1 MDIVKGIDKNVESV
15 LGGYIKKPT
24 LIRGIVHLVLMLYAA
39 RIAPT
44 LPEPV
49 LKLFENQYFKLFIF
63 SLILWT
69 AQFSPSTSLLISIA
83 FMITVNYSNQKPLW
97 EFLENVEVPSVN
109 MVEPAPGVELAP
121 IQIEAPKVEVPK
133 VEVPKVEAPKVET
146 PKVAVP
152 VPAPAPAP
160 APAEPKGLV
169 QEPASCYPMRNYDMS
184 KVSPQSGEDYQE
196 WSA

>member
-1 MDIVKGIDKNVESV
+1 MDIVKGIDKNVETV

-44 LPEPV
+44 LPQPV
-49 LKLFENQYFKLFIF
+49 LKLFENQYFKLFVF

-109 MVEPAPGVELAP
+109 MVEPAPGVELASVPSSEQIP
-121 IQIEAPKVEVPK
+121 IEV
-133 VEVPKVEAPKVET
+133 PKVET
-146 PKVAVP
+146 PKIEGSI
-152 VPAPAPAP
+152 PAPSPAPVP

-184 KVSPQSGEDYQE
+184 KVSGKDGVDYQE
-196 WSA
+196 WKA

>member
-1 MDIVKGIDKNVESV
+1 MDIVKGIDKNVETV

-49 LKLFENQYFKLFIF
+49 LKLFENQYFKLFVF

-97 EFLENVEVPSVN
+97 EFLENVEVPNVN
-109 MVEPAPGVELAP
+109 MVEPAPGVELASVPSSEQIP
-121 IQIEAPKVEVPK
+121 IEV
-133 VEVPKVEAPKVET
+133 PKVET
-146 PKVAVP
+146 PKIEGSI
-152 VPAPAPAP
+152 PAPSPAPVP

-169 QEPASCYPMRNYDMS
+169 QEPASCYPMRNYDIS
-184 KVSPQSGEDYQE
+184 KVSGKDGVDYQE
-196 WSA
+196 WKA